1 MTKYRDILRLS
12 ALGLSLREIE
22 RSIHVSRKTI
32 IKVQRGASELSIA
45 WLIDESVTDCI
56 LSIGNPQK
64 EVRTFSWTIYQSMSA
79 PHYLKLSGAR

>member
-1 MTKYRDILRLS
+1 MTKYREILRLS

-32 IKVQRGASELSIA
+32 IKVQRRASELSIA
-45 WLIDESVTDCI
+45 WPIDESVTDCI

-64 EVRTFSWTIYQSMSA
+64 GVRTFSWTIYQSMPA
-79 PHYLKLSGAR
+79 PHYLKLSGSR

>member
-1 MTKYRDILRLS
+1 MTKYREILRLS

-32 IKVQRGASELSIA
+32 IKVQRRASELSIA
-45 WLIDESVTDCI
+45 WPIDESVTDCI

-64 EVRTFSWTIYQSMSA
+64 EVRTFSWTICYCSEVN
-79 PHYLKLSGAR
+79 L

>member
-1 MTKYRDILRLS
+1 MTKYREILRLS

-32 IKVQRGASELSIA
+32 IKVQRRASELSIA
-45 WLIDESVTDCI
+45 WPIDESVTDCI

-64 EVRTFSWTIYQSMSA
+64 EVRTFSWTIYRSMSA
-79 PHYLKLSGAR
+79 PRYLKLSGSR